1 MPDPNNPDALT
12 PPDPAMDPT
21 VAAEPVATEQEVEAP
36 ALPTNDPAFE
46 PAYEPAYEAEDT
58 GPPDKSSIQGAMEG
72 ALDRSLAAAQGS
84 GDDDIPLK
92 TYPISAKMRA
102 RLTNEFTYHAP
113 RQDQVPR
120 YNALRSM
127 ALTFATMVVE
137 LTPPSREQS
146 LALTK
151 LSEAIMHANA
161 AIARDEEV
169 PF

>member
-1 MPDPNNPDALT
+1 MPDPNDPNAQIPPEAEPATTAEAEPLT
-12 PPDPAMDPT
+12 P
-21 VAAEPVATEQEVEAP
+21 EQEARVTDDA
-36 ALPTNDPAFE
+36 
-46 PAYEPAYEAEDT
+46 
-58 GPPDKSSIQGAMEG
+58 KSAIQGAMED
-72 ALDRSLAAAQGS
+72 ALDRSLAASGAS
-84 GDDDIPLK
+84 GDGAIPLK
-92 TYPISAKMRA
+92 TYPITDNMRA

-127 ALTFATMVVE
+127 ALTFATMIVE

-151 LSEAIMHANA
+151 LSEASMHANA